1 MSNVAITGLGVVRAP
16 ALDVLQES
24 VRTRASRAERVT
36 QLALSAAGAALAMA
50 GLAVTEGDPRSR
62 LGIVFGTAF
71 GCLLTNAAYQRRFAE
86 GGAPAASPR
95 LFAATVSNAAAGEVA
110 IAYRLGGPSITLT
123 AGRVSGLVAIA
134 HAVDLLEAGQADA
147 VLAGGIDAMGEPLER
162 WMADAGWSGVPAGEG
177 AALLVLERMDPA
189 RARSARVLG
198 TVCGARIGFAPGGE
212 EAPVRDLVAAA
223 LADAGA
229 AAAIPPVVAGCL
241 AADGPMNVAIAL
253 EQRAPGETVVVSDV
267 CNTGHMAAVVVR
279 KAA

>member
-16 ALDVLQES
+16 ALDALPEP
-24 VRTRASRAERVT
+24 VRTRARRAERVT
-36 QLALSAAGAALAMA
+36 QLALSAAGAALGMA

-86 GGAPAASPR
+86 GGPPAASPR

-134 HAVDLLEAGQADA
+134 HAIDLLEAGQADA
-147 VLAGGIDAMGEPLER
+147 ILAGGVDAMGEPLER
-162 WMADAGWSGVPAGEG
+162 WMAEAGWSSGPAGEG
-177 AALLVLERMDPA
+177 AALLVLERSEA
-189 RARSARVLG
+189 ACARSARVLG
-198 TVCGARIGFAPGGE
+198 TVCAARIGFAADPASDE
-212 EAPVRDLVAAA
+212 RPVRELVAMA

-229 AAAIPPVVAGCL
+229 AAPMPPVV
-241 AADGPMNVAIAL
+241 
-253 EQRAPGETVVVSDV
+253 TVVVSDV
-267 CNTGHMAAVVVR
+267 CNTGHMAALVVR